1 MIKASVLTTTRPLSG
16 QLYKY
21 TNVVKGWQQRWF
33 AVDAETGV
41 LSYYLFDGPGDT
53 VQPGQPARGEAHL
66 AGAVICPS
74 DEDSKTFTINCA
86 SGDMLKLRATDARA
100 RQEWVNGLRAIAE
113 VHTKVMGAN
122 PPLQPREQLAVHD
135 AMASARHQ
143 LQQTELSD
151 AALARCIESSES
163 PFLHIDPDLLM
174 LKATS
179 AASMQ
184 CLLQCLGILHRQQ
197 QYATRNSSN
206 NSDSDNY
213 KYEKALKL

>member
-1 MIKASVLTTTRPLSG
+1 MMKTTNLGSGSHRPLSG

-33 AVDAETGV
+33 AVDPETGV
-41 LSYYLFDGPGDT
+41 LSYYLYDGPGDT
-53 VQPGQPARGEAHL
+53 IQPGQPARGEAHL
-66 AGAVICPS
+66 AAAVICPS
-74 DEDSKTFTINCA
+74 DEDSRTFTINCA

-113 VHTKVMGAN
+113 IHTKAMGAN

-135 AMASARHQ
+135 AMASARQQ
-143 LQQTELSD
+143 LQATELSD
-151 AALARCIESSES
+151 AALARCIESSDS
-163 PFLHIDPDLLM
+163 PFPHTDPDLLL

-179 AASMQ
+179 AANMQ

-197 QYATRNSSN
+197 QYATVSVSSGKH
-206 NSDSDNY
+206 SDT
-213 KYEKALKL
+213 EIH

>member
-1 MIKASVLTTTRPLSG
+1 MIKTVGLGSHKPLSG

-33 AVDAETGV
+33 AVDPETGV

-53 VQPGQPARGEAHL
+53 IPAGQPARGEAHL
-66 AGAVICPS
+66 AAAVICPS
-74 DEDSKTFTINCA
+74 DEDSRTFTINCA

-113 VHTKVMGAN
+113 IHTKAMGAN

-135 AMASARHQ
+135 AMASARQQ
-143 LQQTELSD
+143 LQATELSD
-151 AALARCIESSES
+151 AALARCIESSDS
-163 PFLHIDPDLLM
+163 PFPHTDPDLLL

-197 QYATRNSSN
+197 QYATVSVSSKH
-206 NSDSDNY
+206 SETDNH
-213 KYEKALKL
+213 